1 MTNSRAKGKNGEL
14 AWAAFC
20 RDQGFD
26 ARRGQQFKGTK
37 DSPDIESKALAMFHP
52 EVKRVE
58 RLNIQDA
65 IDKAISE
72 ADGKI
77 PYVAHRR
84 NHCDWLVTM
93 TADDWFN
100 LVRSFIEDKGATL

>member
-1 MTNSRAKGKNGEL
+1 MTNSKRKGKVGEL
-14 AWAAFC
+14 QWAKRC
-20 RDQGFD
+20 RDNGFD
-26 ARRGQQFKGTK
+26 ARRGQQYSGNP
-37 DSPDIESKALAMFHP
+37 DSPDVVSEDLAAFHA

-65 IDKAISE
+65 IDQAIRD
-72 ADGKI
+72 AGDKI

-93 TADDWFN
+93 RADDWFD
-100 LVRSFIEDKGATL
+100 LVRETLEAV